1 MSDDRALVIDTP
13 TDLVAPEPPQNKLA
27 LAASY
32 MSIQDVQQTAKAIV
46 TSKMIAGVENESQAI
61 VKILAGQELGLGPIA
76 SVNGLYVLNGRVG
89 MMASVAGALL
99 QKGGYSWIA
108 TWDDEDNPTAC
119 QVTYFGHTLPP
130 EGWTNRFTTADAIR
144 AKLIKQDGAHQKY
157 PKDMLFNRAFMA
169 GARKVAPSCLLN
181 MGYEWD
187 ELKEA
192 TPPSHLAGAVSPAV
206 PTKPASAPASAPTVP
221 YGVLPPDVE
230 CPIHPGMFFKMNQWG
245 KYTHPTNELNDKG
258 KTMWCSKDKVMP
270 DGQPPIVESVEV
282 VAEKPTAAREAPK
295 STKKD
300 YSIDG
305 MKVAFE
311 EAKEALILRLE
322 WPVADVKAHLMSR
335 GLLTPNGLVTIAK
348 RNALIDELEALCV
361 KENK

>member
-1 MSDDRALVIDTP
+1 MMSDEMTQEIAVREPMQIAQ
-13 TDLVAPEPPQNKLA
+13 VAQL
-27 LAASY
+27 

-99 QKGGYSWIA
+99 QKGGYHWTSI
-108 TWDDEDNPTAC
+108 WDDVDNPTAC
-119 QVTYFGHTLPP
+119 EITFYGPTLPP
-130 EGWTNRFTTADAIR
+130 EGWVNRFTVADAIR

-181 MGYEWD
+181 MGYEYD

-192 TPPSHLAGAVSPAV
+192 TMPPHLAGAVPPPAV
-206 PTKPASAPASAPTVP
+206 PVKPAAAPASAPTVP

-230 CPIHPGMFFKMNQWG
+230 CPVHPGMFFKMNQWN
-245 KYTHPTNELNDKG
+245 KYTHPTNEKNDKG
-258 KTMWCSKDKVMP
+258 KTIWCSKEKVMP
-270 DGQPPIVESVEV
+270 VDAPAVESVEV
-282 VAEKPTAAREAPK
+282 VEETPPAALEVPSSTDWSKATQADYFKALDKAILDKGLPT
-295 STKKD
+295 
-300 YSIDG
+300 
-305 MKVAFE
+305 
-311 EAKEALILRLE
+311 
-322 WPVADVKAHLMSR
+322 ADVKAIMLDQFGYTKR
-335 GLLTPNGLVTIAK
+335 TEITIAK
-348 RNALIDELEALCV
+348 RNDVLKALIEF
-361 KENK
+361 K